1 MGAISLAVIVVALM
15 VAFNR
20 HARRLSYKVWKFSAK
35 PYLNLLL
42 RVGVLSRH
50 PPDQPSQASTLGS
63 MDIDLEKQAAVDA
76 EKAHAKRLSTLSRT
90 HSKMNWEEELRA
102 HRKSMV
108 EK

>member
-20 HARRLSYKVWKFSAK
+20 HARRLSYKVWKISAK
-35 PYLNLLL
+35 PYLNLLR
-42 RVGVLSRH
+42 RVGIVSQRA
-50 PPDQPSQASTLGS
+50 PDQPSQASTLGRI
-63 MDIDLEKQAAVDA
+63 DIDLEKQAALDV
-76 EKAHAKRLSTLSRT
+76 EKAHAKRLSTISRT

-102 HRKSMV
+102 HRKSMI